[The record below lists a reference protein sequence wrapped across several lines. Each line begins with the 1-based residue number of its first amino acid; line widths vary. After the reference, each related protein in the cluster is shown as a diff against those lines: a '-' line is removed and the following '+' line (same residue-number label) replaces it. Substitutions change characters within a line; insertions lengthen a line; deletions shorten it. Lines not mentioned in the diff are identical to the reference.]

1 MIILLGAP
9 GSGKGT
15 QSEKISEYFDI
26 ACICM
31 GDIVREQI
39 KNQTPLGSEMKSFL
53 DRGDLVPDSI
63 INAMYEE
70 NQPKYQPPY
79 GALLDGFPRTITQA
93 KYLAELYSDRQVDTK
108 VILIDVP
115 NEQLIKRLLERKRS
129 DDTIDVIKNRL
140 VNYQREIEPLLDYY
154 KKDLIKINGTGTVQD
169 VFNQICNKIKNN
181 A

>member
-53 DRGDLVPDSI
+53 DRGDLVPG
-63 INAMYEE
+63 N
-70 NQPKYQPPY
+70 
-79 GALLDGFPRTITQA
+79 
-93 KYLAELYSDRQVDTK
+93 V
-108 VILIDVP
+108 
-115 NEQLIKRLLERKRS
+115 
-129 DDTIDVIKNRL
+129 
-140 VNYQREIEPLLDYY
+140 
-154 KKDLIKINGTGTVQD
+154 
-169 VFNQICNKIKNN
+169 
-181 A
+181 